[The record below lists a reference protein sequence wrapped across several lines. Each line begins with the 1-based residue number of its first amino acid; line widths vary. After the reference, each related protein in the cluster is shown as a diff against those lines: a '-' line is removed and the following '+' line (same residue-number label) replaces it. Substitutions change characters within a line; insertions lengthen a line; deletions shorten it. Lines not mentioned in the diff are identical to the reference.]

1 MRTTFAVAV
10 PLAALAVLVTRQE
23 VKVVEPATEE
33 ILQPHWIPTR
43 SALAHGSRARP
54 SQFADPS
61 APFLG
66 LPPSDSLERTQAS
79 TLQQLTWLPT
89 PAQRLPCRWGAV

>member
-33 ILQPHWIPTR
+33 ILQPH
-43 SALAHGSRARP
+43 
-54 SQFADPS
+54 
-61 APFLG
+61 
-66 LPPSDSLERTQAS
+66 
-79 TLQQLTWLPT
+79 
-89 PAQRLPCRWGAV
+89 